1 MALSRLVIV
10 VLQLAAFATSAATPQ
25 VSLPANI
32 EIDVIFPRQ
41 GETYAPVSPFPVV
54 FAIQNAAVAWSFGFA
69 FEWLIHTEQG
79 ILADIGTLDISS
91 DAAVNPLVPPAD
103 PYLLIN
109 QSVELSYYPNN
120 ALTLGWQFTFF
131 GNCTENADGSAYT
144 LQDVPFNAQG
154 RFNFS
159 TAYGG
164 KAVDVLAGGQ
174 CPALGSIVPVQSSM
188 GANCPHIADSGIQPS
203 PCAFTID
210 AAVAS
215 SVSAA
220 VVPTTTAEPTAAAS
234 GGGTGTGSVPTQ
246 TTATGASTT
255 MSSSAGPTTAGSGST
270 STNTGVRNAA
280 GQGLTA
286 VLAGVVAVGVVVS

>member
-54 FAIQNAAVAWSFGFA
+54 FAIQNAAVAWYFSFT
-69 FEWLIHTEQG
+69 FEWFVHTEQG
-79 ILADIGTLDISS
+79 ILADTGSLDIFP
-91 DAAVNPLVPPAD
+91 DVAGNPLVPPAD
-103 PYLLIN
+103 PYLMIN
-109 QSVELSYYPNN
+109 QSVELSYYPND

-144 LQDVPFNAQG
+144 LQDVPFNVQG

-174 CPALGSIVPVQSSM
+174 CPALGSIVPVQSSI
-188 GANCPHIADSGIQPS
+188 GPNCPHIADSGIQPS

-234 GGGTGTGSVPTQ
+234 GIESGTGSVPTQ

-255 MSSSAGPTTAGSGST
+255 MSSSAEPTTAGSGST

-286 VLAGVVAVGVVVS
+286 VLAGVVAFVVVVS

>member
-1 MALSRLVIV
+1 MALSRLVVV
-10 VLQLAAFATSAATPQ
+10 VLQLAAFAATSQ

-54 FAIQNAAVAWSFGFA
+54 FAIQNAAVAWSFGFQ

-79 ILADIGTLDISS
+79 IADVGTLDISS
-91 DAAVNPLVPPAD
+91 DDPANPLVPPAD

-109 QSVELSYYPNN
+109 KSIELPFYPND
-120 ALTLGWQFTFF
+120 AHTLSWQFGFF
-131 GNCTENADGSAYT
+131 GNCTEDADGSDYT
-144 LQDVPFNAQG
+144 FQGVPFNAQG
-154 RFNFS
+154 SFNFS

-174 CPALGSIVPVQSSM
+174 CPALGSIVPVQSSI

-234 GGGTGTGSVPTQ
+234 GIESGTGSVPTQ

-255 MSSSAGPTTAGSGST
+255 MSSSAEPTTAGSGST